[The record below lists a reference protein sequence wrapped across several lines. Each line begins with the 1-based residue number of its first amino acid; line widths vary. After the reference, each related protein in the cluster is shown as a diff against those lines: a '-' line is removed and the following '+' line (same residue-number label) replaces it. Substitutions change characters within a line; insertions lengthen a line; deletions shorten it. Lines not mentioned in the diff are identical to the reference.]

1 MKKSIIIIG
10 KGPSVLQSTR
20 EFVESFDE
28 VAICNFPPMNGYEK
42 HIGTK
47 AQYLFLNAGDPN
59 PYDKSLLNSLGLT
72 HAFNTSHK
80 PKGRED
86 KFCPAGVTYDG
97 HYGEKRKPQFKKDH
111 GFDPSTGILAFDY
124 FVRNSGYDTIGLIG
138 FDLFKVGTPVYYF
151 SKDAVQSSLHY
162 LFSPDGH
169 RPYTPEGIIK
179 KESSHGS
186 TEHVFA
192 YINSM
197 LERFSKNSRVP
208 WEEKVESN

>member
-1 MKKSIIIIG
+1 MKSVIIIG

-28 VAICNFPPMNGYEK
+28 VAICNWPPILGYEQYP
-42 HIGTK
+42 GSK
-47 AQYLFLNAGDPN
+47 ADFHFFNAGDPN
-59 PYDKSLLNSLGLT
+59 PYEKNFLNSLDLT
-72 HAFNTSHK
+72 HAFNTSHVSVS
-80 PKGRED
+80 RED
-86 KFCPAGVTYDG
+86 KFCPAGVTYNAN
-97 HYGEKRKPQFKKDH
+97 YGEKRKPQFKKDH

-124 FVRNSGYDTIGLIG
+124 FVRNSDYDTIGLIG

-151 SKDAVQSSLHY
+151 SKNAVQPSLQY
-162 LFSPDGH
+162 LFSPDSH
-169 RPYTPEGIIK
+169 RPYTPDGIIK

-197 LERFSKNSRVP
+197 LERFNKNTRVP
-208 WEEKVESN
+208 WEEKGNNNE